1 MLMHIFKLLRTASP
15 EANFLAIVSSAL
27 LLLKILVFNRL
38 PEIFIGA
45 YQLGL
50 IVEAILGSVV
60 ASYIFYIIV
69 VHMKEQKDKATLYPY
84 IKKHVELVVGICQAQ
99 IREIGKA
106 SGINLE
112 LDSISRIDVEMAL
125 KNITSNCPVPLLI
138 SLPSDADWFQ
148 YFFHYSTRTKRSIGR
163 LLDQLPFLD
172 AKHISLLTAIDD
184 CSHFNRFDTLSISK
198 ICYEDLSWMAT
209 KFYDYCE
216 LCKAL
221 NAHMGSSD
229 FARETL

>member
-1 MLMHIFKLLRTASP
+1 MHIFKLLRTASP
-15 EANFLAIVSSAL
+15 EANFLAIVSSSL

-69 VHMKEQKDKATLYPY
+69 VHIKEQKDKAIVHPY
-84 IKKHVELVVGICQAQ
+84 IKKHAERVVVICQAQ

-112 LDSISRIDVEMAL
+112 LDTISRIDVEAAF
-125 KNITSNCPVPLLI
+125 KKITSNCPVPLLI
-138 SLPSDADWFQ
+138 TLPSDADWFQ
-148 YFFHYSTRTKRSIGR
+148 YFFHYSKRTKSSIQR

-172 AKHISLLTAIDD
+172 AKLVSLLTAIDD
-184 CSHFNRFDTLSISK
+184 CSHFNRLDMLSISK

-216 LCKAL
+216 LCKEL
-221 NAHMGSSD
+221 NEHMESHVG
-229 FARETL
+229 RVRR